1 MLDSLLLTPSYQCR
15 NDEDRIY
22 QMTSKYV
29 SEFGFKYPRDFVKLT
44 SLTYP
49 YLKEDTVV
57 LVNNFLYWMWVIDD
71 YLDSPSNSFTNKI
84 SLINEHLT
92 IINNNWKRENS
103 KMAEMFEDLVHKLEP
118 IMKTLYP
125 ILIIS
130 IKKALKAVMEKLT
143 ILEHRDITLNEYYS
157 LRPKDSG
164 FQITFLLMFIDD
176 PHSYQHF
183 YWKIGLIANEIV
195 WKINDL
201 FSVDKDL
208 RDKVPN
214 YVLFLGNNKENR
226 NIIVNEINYLS
237 RRLAE
242 NNYICNERAII
253 WCRGNLTFHLE
264 SQRYSL

>member
-1 MLDSLLLTPSYQCR
+1 MLDSLLLTPSRQCR

-22 QMTSKYV
+22 QMTSNYV
-29 SEFGFKYPRDFVKLT
+29 SKFGFKYLRDFVKLT

-49 YLKEDTVV
+49 YLKEDTAIM
-57 LVNNFLYWMWVIDD
+57 VNNFLYWMWMIDD
-71 YLDSPSNSFTNKI
+71 YLDSPFNTFDNKI
-84 SLINEHLT
+84 SIIDEHLA
-92 IINNNWKRENS
+92 IISNQECKMS
-103 KMAEMFEDLVHKLEP
+103 KMAEMFDDLIRTIEP

-125 ILIIS
+125 ILLIS

-143 ILEHRDITLNEYYS
+143 ILKYRDITINEYYS
-157 LRPKDSG
+157 LRPRDSG

-183 YWKIGLIANEIV
+183 YWKTGLIANEIV
-195 WKINDL
+195 WMTNDL

-214 YVLFLGNNKENR
+214 YVLFLGNNKESKAR
-226 NIIVNEINYLS
+226 IVAEINNLT
-237 RRLAE
+237 RQLTRD
-242 NNYICNERAII
+242 NYICNERAII

-264 SQRYSL
+264 SQRYK